1 MVAASPSCGGQT
13 DRVRTRTYASSV
25 RPFSLTAAVV
35 LLFGL
40 ATRPA
45 FSSQGQPHET
55 AESSHFEAEDTET
68 VRAPV
73 VIDGEMLFS
82 VRGISALP
90 AEKRA
95 QQIEATIR
103 TLARDPKVNAA
114 SLTLEERPRATLIL
128 ANGRRVLPVY
138 GGDATVENLDRR
150 VLAEAFRTRIWE
162 AITTYREARQPV
174 VLWKH
179 ILLALAATL
188 ALIGGAYLGWKILGS
203 LRLHLERRYREHLH
217 DVSIKSFPVV
227 KADQL
232 WRAVSR
238 ILNIVWL
245 VAVSAMAFVYLR
257 YTLALF
263 PWTRGTSDRLVTL
276 AIDPLRGMALGI
288 VGLIPNIV
296 FLTILFL
303 VTRSVL
309 KAARMFFGGVASRKV
324 RLRNFDP
331 DWAPPTYKL
340 VRIFVIAF
348 ALVVASPYVPGSD
361 TEAFKGITIFMGI
374 IFSLGSTSLIGN
386 IISGYSMTYRR
397 SFRVGDRVKIGEH
410 VGEVKEMRLLGTH
423 LRTPKNEEVIV
434 PNSAIVGTEVVN
446 YSSMA
451 KERGLILH
459 TTVGIG
465 YATPWRQVEA
475 MLLEA
480 AARTP
485 GLLRD
490 RPPFVHQMGLREFC
504 VTYEIN
510 VYCDAPERMR
520 QLYTELHR
528 NILDV
533 FNEYGVQI
541 MTPAYEGDPLEP
553 KIVPKERWY
562 AKPAQSPA
570 AAFVDRRRAGG

>member
-1 MVAASPSCGGQT
+1 M
-13 DRVRTRTYASSV
+13 
-25 RPFSLTAAVV
+25 
-35 LLFGL
+35 
-40 ATRPA
+40 
-45 FSSQGQPHET
+45 
-55 AESSHFEAEDTET
+55 
-68 VRAPV
+68 
-73 VIDGEMLFS
+73 
-82 VRGISALP
+82 
-90 AEKRA
+90 
-95 QQIEATIR
+95 
-103 TLARDPKVNAA
+103 NAA

-138 GGDATVENLDRR
+138 SADATAESLDRR
-150 VLAEAFRTRIWE
+150 VLAQAFRTRIWE
-162 AITTYREARQPV
+162 AIARYREARQPAF
-174 VLWKH
+174 LWKH

-188 ALIGGAYLGWKILGS
+188 AFVVGAYLARKTLGS
-203 LRLHLERRYREHLH
+203 LRLHLERRYREHFH

-227 KADQL
+227 KTHQL
-232 WRAVSR
+232 WRAVSK

-263 PWTRGTSDRLVTL
+263 PWTRGISDRLVTL

-296 FLTILFL
+296 FLTILFW
-303 VTRSVL
+303 VTRSLL
-309 KAARMFFGGVASRKV
+309 KVARLFFNGIANGAV
-324 RLRNFDP
+324 RMRNFEP
-331 DWAPPTYKL
+331 EWALPTYKL
-340 VRIFVIAF
+340 VRVLVIAF

-361 TEAFKGITIFMGI
+361 TEAFKGITIFIGI

-397 SFRVGDRVKIGEH
+397 SFRVGDRVRIGEH

-434 PNSAIVGTEVVN
+434 PNSSIVGKEVVN

-485 GLLRD
+485 GQLSD
-490 RPPFVHQMGLREFC
+490 RPPFVHQLALRDFC

-510 VYCDAPERMR
+510 LYCDAPEQMR
-520 QLYTELHR
+520 RLYTELHR

-541 MTPAYEGDPLEP
+541 MTPAYEMDPDER

-562 AKPAQSPA
+562 AEPARAPA
-570 AAFVDRRRAGG
+570 VAFVDRRRAR